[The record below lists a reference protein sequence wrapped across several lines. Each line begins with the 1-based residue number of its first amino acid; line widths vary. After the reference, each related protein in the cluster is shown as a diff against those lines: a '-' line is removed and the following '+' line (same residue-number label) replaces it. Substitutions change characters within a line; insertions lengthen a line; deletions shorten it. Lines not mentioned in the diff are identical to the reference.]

1 MRTCFHLCF
10 SSTKS
15 RPNAQSINQLVG
27 SLILKH
33 LYDWTY
39 SELFRNLTFNS
50 LTRYAIGIKIPMLI
64 FSPKQRSSIFKSRI
78 INYYEKTG
86 KDLVTEVFDKLTA
99 GYLKKFKVIPTEQRE
114 DSFVDPKVID
124 YSRLRLFCRKF

>member
-1 MRTCFHLCF
+1 MFSPLF

-15 RPNAQSINQLVG
+15 RPNAPINQLVG

-39 SELFRNLTFNS
+39 SELFKNLTFNS
-50 LTRYAIGIKIPMLI
+50 LTRYAIGIKDPNIDVFSEATI
-64 FSPKQRSSIFKSRI
+64 FNFQNRI

-99 GYLKKFKVIPTEQRE
+99 GYLKQFKVLNNRQRGE
-114 DSFVDPKVID
+114 V
-124 YSRLRLFCRKF
+124 L